1 MVEFLGRL
9 FSRDRKLSALQWLRQ
24 GQQSMDQGYQ
34 EMVNRALG
42 NVALQEGEENLPT
55 GDAAP
60 NMSARDSFKHAL
72 EVDPSDPVA
81 WSYLGLAQRLLGQN
95 RRALVSFGQALEMEP
110 NFASVWF
117 YQGLT
122 QASLRDH
129 REAVR
134 CFERALELD
143 PANIDTWISRGQSLT
158 EMKDKEGAMACFR
171 RALELDPEDDVARV
185 SLL

>member
-1 MVEFLGRL
+1 MVELLGRL
-9 FSRDRKLSALQWLRQ
+9 FSRDRKLSVLQWLRL
-24 GQQSMDQGYQ
+24 GQQSLDQGYQ
-34 EMVNRALG
+34 DLANRAQG

-60 NMSARDSFKHAL
+60 NMSARDLFKHAL

-81 WSYLGLAQRLLGQN
+81 WSYLGLAQRLLGQH
-95 RRALVSFGQALEMEP
+95 RRALASFGQALELEP

-117 YQGLT
+117 YRGLT

-143 PANIDTWISRGQSLT
+143 PANGDAWISQGQSLT
-158 EMKDKEGAMACFR
+158 ELGDKEGAVACFR
-171 RALELDPEDDVARV
+171 RALELDPEDDVARL

>member
-9 FSRDRKLSALQWLRQ
+9 FSRDRRLSALQWLRQ
-24 GQQSMDQGYQ
+24 GQRALDQGYQ
-34 EMVNRALG
+34 EMANRAQG

-60 NMSARDSFKHAL
+60 NMSARDFFKNAL

-81 WSYLGLAQRLLGQN
+81 WSYLGLAQQFLGQH
-95 RRALVSFGQALEMEP
+95 RRALASFDKALQLEP

-122 QASLRDH
+122 RTSQRNH

-143 PANIDTWISRGQSLT
+143 PANIDAWISRGQSLT
-158 EMKDKEGAMACFR
+158 ELGDKEGAVACFQ
-171 RALELDPEDDVARV
+171 RALELDPEDDVARL

>member
-1 MVEFLGRL
+1 MELLGRL
-9 FSRDRKLSALQWLRQ
+9 FRRRKLSALQWLRQ
-24 GQQSMDQGYQ
+24 GQKALDQGYQ
-34 EMVNRALG
+34 ELANRAQG

-60 NMSARDSFKHAL
+60 NMAARDFFKNAL

-81 WSYLGLAQRLLGQN
+81 WSYLGLSQWLLGQR
-95 RRALVSFGQALEMEP
+95 RRALVSFGKALELEP

-122 QASLRDH
+122 QASLRNH
-129 REAVR
+129 REAIR
-134 CFERALELD
+134 CFQRALELD
-143 PANIDTWISRGQSLT
+143 PANIDAWISQGQSLT
-158 EMKDKEGAMACFR
+158 EVKDQEGAVACFR
-171 RALELDPEDDVARV
+171 RALELDPADDVARL